1 MSGFRSKR
9 EKQYNRRS
17 GEKDQISRG
26 VGGARYQRDRNR
38 RNKQFDQGAPGAG
51 RVRRQSNEDY
61 QRRDY
66 GDQSGVS
73 TRKSF
78 GYFLRKK

>member
-9 EKQYNRRS
+9 DKQYNRRS
-17 GEKDQISRG
+17 GEKDQLSRG
-26 VGGARYQRDRNR
+26 GGGGGARYQRDRNR
-38 RNKQFDQGAPGAG
+38 RNKQFDQGGAPGGG

-66 GDQSGVS
+66 GDQSRVS
-73 TRKSF
+73 TRNS
-78 GYFLRKK
+78 